1 MSVPIIETANLSKQY
16 RDTLAVNDLSITV
29 ERGEVFGFLGP
40 NGAGKTTT
48 ILMLL
53 GLTEPTRGRATV
65 CGFNPTRNPLDVKR
79 RVGYLPES
87 PGFYEDLSARDNL
100 TYIARLNRISEAVI
114 PGRIAEVLEQ
124 VGLTHDV
131 DRPVRQFSRGMKQ
144 RLGIAEVLVKEPEVV
159 IMDEP
164 TLGIDPDGVTR
175 ILELITNLSR
185 ERHLTVLLCSHLLH
199 QVQRICH
206 RIGIIVRGKLVV
218 QGTPDELGK
227 AILKDRHWNFLVE
240 VDGDTQKLD
249 GPLRSLPGISECENR
264 ERGWF
269 IQCTEDVRQRLLA
282 LIAEHGLNLLQLRLE
297 DPTLEE
303 IYLKY
308 FREA

>member
-1 MSVPIIETANLSKQY
+1 MSIIETTDLSKQY
-16 RDTLAVNDLSITV
+16 RDKVAVSDLNLRV

-53 GLTEPTRGRATV
+53 GLTEPNKGQALV
-65 CGFNPTRNPLDVKR
+65 CGFNPTRNPLEVKR

-87 PGFYEDLSARDNL
+87 PGFYEDLSAAQNL
-100 TYIARLNRISEAVI
+100 TYIARLNRIGEDVI
-114 PGRIAEVLEQ
+114 PDRVSGVLEQ
-124 VGLTHDV
+124 VELVGDAN
-131 DRPVRQFSRGMKQ
+131 RPVREYSRGMKQ
-144 RLGIAEVLVKEPEVV
+144 RLGFAEVLVKEPEVIV
-159 IMDEP
+159 LDEP

-175 ILELITNLSR
+175 ILDLITSLSR
-185 ERHLTVLLCSHLLH
+185 ERHLTVLLCSHLLQ
-199 QVQRICH
+199 QVQRICQ
-206 RIGIIVRGKLVV
+206 RIGIIVSGKLVV
-218 QGTPDELGK
+218 QGTPDELGR
-227 AILKDRHWNFLVE
+227 AILKDRQWNFLLEVE
-240 VDGDTQKLD
+240 GDRNKIGGAIQE
-249 GPLRSLPGISECENR
+249 LPGIGECESR

-269 IQCTEDVRQRLLA
+269 LRCTEDVRPAVLDLVQQ
-282 LIAEHGLNLLQLRLE
+282 HGLRLLQLRAE

>member
-1 MSVPIIETANLSKQY
+1 MSVPIIETTNLSKQY
-16 RDTLAVNDLSITV
+16 RGTLAVNDLSLRV

-53 GLTEPTRGRATV
+53 GLTEPSRGRASV
-65 CGFNPTRNPLDVKR
+65 CGFNPTRNPLEVKR

-87 PGFYEDLSARDNL
+87 PGFYEDLSARENL
-100 TYIARLNRISEAVI
+100 TYIARLNRLEETTI
-114 PGRIAEVLEQ
+114 PRRIGQVLEQ
-124 VGLTHDV
+124 VGLSGDS
-131 DRPVRQFSRGMKQ
+131 DRLVRQFSRGMKQ
-144 RLGIAEVLVKEPEVV
+144 RLGIAEVLIKEPEVV
-159 IMDEP
+159 VLDEP

-175 ILELITNLSR
+175 ILDLITSLGR
-185 ERHLTVLLCSHLLH
+185 ERNMTVLLCSHLLH

-206 RIGIIVRGKLVV
+206 RIGIIVSGKLVV
-218 QGTPDELGK
+218 QGTTDELGK

-240 VDGDTQKLD
+240 VDGDRQAMD
-249 GPLRSLPGISECENR
+249 GALHDLPGVSECESR
-264 ERGWF
+264 DRGWF
-269 IQCTEDVRQRLLA
+269 LRCTEDVRPRVLE
-282 LIAEHGLNLLQLRLE
+282 LITSHGLGLLQLRSE